1 VTSYVTQK
9 GKYLR
14 AERLIALLLILQNRG
29 KRTCRALADELEV
42 SRRTV
47 LRDVDALSSAGIP
60 VMAEGGR
67 GGGVWLDDAYR
78 SSLTGFSEAEL
89 RALLIGGDAAIS
101 GDLGLGEA
109 FSLGRLKLRASL
121 PRRYEEA
128 LESIQQR
135 ILIDSRWWWN
145 EETESAFLRPL
156 QEAVVKD
163 AVVEAEYERYDGSA
177 GGGKIEAYGLVAKSG
192 LWYFVGWREGEYR
205 SYRVTRFRSVR
216 DTGERFVR
224 DASFDLEEWWTKS
237 AESFAR
243 EFSAY
248 RFVIALPEEKLRFV
262 RWIAPGRVELRG
274 PHVPRR
280 GWIEAEIGLDSQ
292 LYAELLVLGLDA
304 ECRVLEPRALAEAVV
319 ARARAAM
326 EAHIAFDRSGID

>member
-1 VTSYVTQK
+1 MSLKK

-14 AERLIALLLILQNRG
+14 AERLIALLLILKNRG
-29 KRTCRALADELEV
+29 KRTCNALAKELEV

-67 GGGVWLDDAYR
+67 GGGVWLDEAYR

-89 RALLIGGDAAIS
+89 RALLIGGDAALS

-128 LESIQQR
+128 LESIQQK
-135 ILIDSRWWWN
+135 ILIDSHWWWN

-156 QEAVVKD
+156 QEAVLKD
-163 AVVEAEYERYDGSA
+163 AIVEGEYERYDGSA
-177 GGGKIEAYGLVAKSG
+177 GGGRIEAYGLVAKAG
-192 LWYFVGWREGEYR
+192 LWYFIGRREGEYR
-205 SYRVTRFRSVR
+205 SYRASRFRFLR

-224 DASFDLEEWWTKS
+224 DPSFELEGWWARS
-237 AESFAR
+237 AKSFAR

-248 RFVIALPEEKLRFV
+248 RFVIALPEERLRFV
-262 RWIAPGRVELRG
+262 RWIAPGRVEVRG
-274 PHVPRR
+274 PHVPRN
-280 GWIEAEIGLDSQ
+280 GWVEAEIGLDSE

-304 ECRVLEPRALAEAVV
+304 ECRILEPRALADAVV

-326 EAHIAFDRSGID
+326 EAHIVFDRSRND

>member
-1 VTSYVTQK
+1 
-9 GKYLR
+9 LR
-14 AERLIALLLILQNRG
+14 AERLIALILILQNRG
-29 KRTCRALADELEV
+29 KRTCRALAEELEV

-89 RALLIGGDAAIS
+89 RALLIGGDAALS

-128 LESIQQR
+128 LETVQKR
-135 ILIDSRWWWN
+135 ILVDSRWWWN
-145 EETESAFLRPL
+145 EETESAYLRPL
-156 QEAVVKD
+156 QEAVLEDRVL
-163 AVVEAEYERYDGSA
+163 EAEYERYDGSA
-177 GGGKIEAYGLVAKSG
+177 GGGRIEAYGLVAKAG
-192 LWYFVGWREGEYR
+192 LWYFVGRREGEHR
-205 SYRVTRFRSVR
+205 SYRVSRFRSVY
-216 DTGERFVR
+216 DTGERFDR
-224 DASFDLEEWWTKS
+224 DPAFDLGDWWAKS
-237 AESFAR
+237 AKSFAR

-248 RFVIALPEEKLRFV
+248 RFVVALPEERLRFV
-262 RWIAPGRVELRG
+262 RWIAPGRVEVRG
-274 PHVPRR
+274 PHVPCK

-292 LYAELLVLGLDA
+292 LYAELLLLGLDG
-304 ECRVLEPRALAEAVV
+304 ECRILEPRALAEAVV
-319 ARARAAM
+319 ARARAAI
-326 EAHIAFDRSGID
+326 EAHILFDRSGID